1 MKKQIPSIN
10 MFNKLKKAVFI
21 AATFISSNSFAQNF
35 EGKVTYEVSFPGL
48 EVATEHEVSFPRL
61 EVPAEQKAMVPTE
74 MLMYCKGSNS
84 RTELSMGMGMS
95 QTIISNGK
103 NKESIMLMDM
113 MGNKTAIKFTEADE
127 KKKAGEIIR
136 DVKITEETKT
146 IAGYKCKKAIVTL
159 KEENIVM
166 PIWFTEEINTYNS
179 QWESMYKG
187 IKGMI
192 MEAEMKTNGMD
203 MKMTAKSVNK
213 EAVADS
219 KFVVPEG
226 YKQMTEDE
234 FHKSLEFGQ

>member
-48 EVATEHEVSFPRL
+48 EV
-61 EVPAEQKAMVPTE
+61 PAEQKAMMPKE

-84 RTELSMGMGMS
+84 RTELSMGMGMI
-95 QTIISNGK
+95 QTTISNGK
-103 NKESIMLMDM
+103 NKESIVLMDM
-113 MGNKTAIKFTEADE
+113 MGNIAIKFTEADE
-127 KKKAGEIIR
+127 KKKAGEIIP

-192 MEAEMKTNGMD
+192 MEYEYEFHNGMD

-226 YKQMTEDE
+226 YKQMTMDE
-234 FHKSLEFGQ
+234 FQKSLEFGE